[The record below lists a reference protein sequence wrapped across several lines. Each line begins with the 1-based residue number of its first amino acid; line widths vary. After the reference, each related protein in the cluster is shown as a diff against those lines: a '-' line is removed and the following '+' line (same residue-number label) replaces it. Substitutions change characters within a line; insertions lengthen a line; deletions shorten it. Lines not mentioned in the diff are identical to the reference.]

1 MITEQQYQRLM
12 KSQQDPRTVW
22 KAAMK
27 AGMHRHTATK
37 YLRQGRGPSKSTQ
50 PRARRR
56 LDPLTALWPEA
67 SISRCASTSA

>member
-12 KSQQDPRTVW
+12 KTQQDPRNVR

-37 YLRQGRGPSKSTQ
+37 YLRQGRLPNASARLPSITGILPFIMLLK
-50 PRARRR
+50 P
-56 LDPLTALWPEA
+56 
-67 SISRCASTSA
+67 